1 MNISR
6 RSFLKLAAL
15 STAAVAVSASMTGC
29 ANASFFSPNVS
40 VVLQEKKATDGKYAF
55 TGEASN
61 LINTTEHKIWEK
73 GSKVVS
79 SENVPM
85 TNLTN
90 KTNDMANADAK
101 KLVEDTLKKDY
112 KMDGKEVIFDTTESF
127 KFVAQDPSHHVL
139 TITFKVKD
147 KV

>member
-29 ANASFFSPNVS
+29 SGTSFFNPNVS
-40 VVLQEKKATDGKYAF
+40 VVLQEKKVNGAYVF
-55 TGEASN
+55 TGNKDN
-61 LINTTEHKIWEK
+61 LIDTTGHKIWEN
-73 GSKVVS
+73 GSKVAS
-79 SENVPM
+79 SENVP
-85 TNLTN
+85 LTDLNN
-90 KTNDMANADAK
+90 KIQAMANADAK

-112 KMDGKEVIFDTTESF
+112 KMDGKEVIFGTTKSF
-127 KFVAQDPSHHVL
+127 EFVAQDPSHHVL

-147 KV
+147 KA

>member
-29 ANASFFSPNVS
+29 SGTSFFNPNVS
-40 VVLQEKKATDGKYAF
+40 VVLQEKATADGKYAF

-73 GSKVVS
+73 GSKVAS
-79 SENVPM
+79 SENVS
-85 TNLTN
+85 LTN
-90 KTNDMANADAK
+90 RDNKIKAMANADAQ
-101 KLVEDTLKKDY
+101 KLVEETLKKDY
-112 KMDGKEVIFDTTESF
+112 KMDGKTVKLDTTGSF
-127 KFVAQDPSHHVL
+127 EFEAQDPSHYVL
-139 TITFKVKD
+139 TITFTVA
-147 KV
+147 

>member
-1 MNISR
+1 MILSR

-29 ANASFFSPNVS
+29 SGTSFFNPNVS
-40 VVLQEKKATDGKYAF
+40 VVLQEKATADGKYTF
-55 TGEASN
+55 TGEAKN

-85 TNLTN
+85 TNLAN
-90 KTNDMANADAK
+90 KIKDMANADAQ
-101 KLVEDTLKKDY
+101 KLVAETLKKDY
-112 KMDGKEVIFDTTESF
+112 KMDGKTVKLDTSKSL

-139 TITFKVKD
+139 TITFTV
-147 KV
+147 V

>member
-29 ANASFFSPNVS
+29 SGTSFFNPNVS
-40 VVLQEKKATDGKYAF
+40 VVLQEKKVNGAYTF
-55 TGEASN
+55 TGNKEN
-61 LINTTEHKIWEK
+61 LINTTDHKIWEN

-85 TNLTN
+85 TNLAN
-90 KTNDMANADAK
+90 KIKDMANADAK
-101 KLVEDTLKKDY
+101 KLVEETLQKDY
-112 KMDGKEVIFDTTESF
+112 KMDGKEVTFDTTESF
-127 KFVAQDPSHHVL
+127 KFEAQDPSHHVL
-139 TITFKVKD
+139 TIIFKVKD
-147 KV
+147 KA

>member
-40 VVLQEKKATDGKYAF
+40 VVLQEKATADGKYAF
-55 TGEASN
+55 TGEARN

-73 GSKVVS
+73 GSKVAS
-79 SENVPM
+79 SENVS
-85 TNLTN
+85 LTN
-90 KTNDMANADAK
+90 RDNKTEKMTADSAK

-112 KMDGKEVIFDTTESF
+112 NMTGKTVTLDASNSF
-127 KFVAQDPSHHVL
+127 EFKAQDPSHYVL
-139 TITFKVKD
+139 TITFTVA
-147 KV
+147 

>member
-40 VVLQEKKATDGKYAF
+40 VVLQEKATADGKYAF
-55 TGEASN
+55 TGEARN

-73 GSKVVS
+73 GSKVAS
-79 SENVPM
+79 SENVS
-85 TNLTN
+85 LTN
-90 KTNDMANADAK
+90 RDNKTEKMTADNAK

-112 KMDGKEVIFDTTESF
+112 NMTGKTVTLDASNSF
-127 KFVAQDPSHHVL
+127 EFKAQDPSHYVL
-139 TITFKVKD
+139 TITFTVA
-147 KV
+147 

>member
-1 MNISR
+1 MILSR

-29 ANASFFSPNVS
+29 SGTSFFNPNVS
-40 VVLQEKKATDGKYAF
+40 VVLQEKATADGKYAF

-61 LINTTEHKIWEK
+61 LINTTDHKIWEK

-85 TNLTN
+85 TNLAN
-90 KTNDMANADAK
+90 KIKDMANADAK
-101 KLVEDTLKKDY
+101 KLVEETLQKDY
-112 KMDGKEVIFDTTESF
+112 KMDGKEVTFDTTESF
-127 KFVAQDPSHHVL
+127 KFEAQDPSHHVL
-139 TITFKVKD
+139 TIIFKVKD
-147 KV
+147 KA

>member
-6 RSFLKLAAL
+6 RSFLKLTAL

-40 VVLQEKKATDGKYAF
+40 VVLQEKATADGKYAF
-55 TGEASN
+55 TGEARN

-73 GSKVVS
+73 GSKVAS
-79 SENVPM
+79 SENVS
-85 TNLTN
+85 LTN
-90 KTNDMANADAK
+90 RDNKTEKMTADNAK

-112 KMDGKEVIFDTTESF
+112 NMTGKTVTLDTSNSF
-127 KFVAQDPSHHVL
+127 EFKAQDPSHYVL
-139 TITFKVKD
+139 TITFTVA
-147 KV
+147 

>member
-40 VVLQEKKATDGKYAF
+40 VVLQEKATTDGKYAF
-55 TGEASN
+55 TGEARN

-73 GSKVVS
+73 GSKVAS
-79 SENVPM
+79 SENVS
-85 TNLTN
+85 LTN
-90 KTNDMANADAK
+90 RDNKTEKMTADNAK

-112 KMDGKEVIFDTTESF
+112 NMTGKTVTLDASNSF
-127 KFVAQDPSHHVL
+127 EFKAQDPSHYVL
-139 TITFKVKD
+139 TITFTVA
-147 KV
+147 

>member
-40 VVLQEKKATDGKYAF
+40 VVLQEKATADGKYAF
-55 TGEASN
+55 TGEARN

-73 GSKVVS
+73 GSKVAS
-79 SENVPM
+79 SENVS
-85 TNLTN
+85 LTN
-90 KTNDMANADAK
+90 RDNKTEKMTADNAK
-101 KLVEDTLKKDY
+101 KLVEKTLKEDY
-112 KMDGKEVIFDTTESF
+112 KLDGKKVTLDTSNSF
-127 KFVAQDPSHHVL
+127 EFKAQDPSHYVL
-139 TITFKVKD
+139 TITFTVA
-147 KV
+147 

>member
-40 VVLQEKKATDGKYAF
+40 VVLQEKATADGKYAF

-73 GSKVVS
+73 GSKVAS
-79 SENVPM
+79 SENVSLAKLADKITKM
-85 TNLTN
+85 T
-90 KTNDMANADAK
+90 ADSAK

-112 KMDGKEVIFDTTESF
+112 NMTGKTVALDTSNSF
-127 KFVAQDPSHHVL
+127 EFEAQDPSHYVL
-139 TITFKVKD
+139 TITFTVA
-147 KV
+147 

>member
-40 VVLQEKKATDGKYAF
+40 VVLQEKKVNGAYAF
-55 TGEASN
+55 TGNKDN
-61 LINTTEHKIWEK
+61 LLADKTLWKD

-85 TNLTN
+85 TNRDN
-90 KTNDMANADAK
+90 KIKDMANADAQ

-112 KMDGKEVIFDTTESF
+112 NMTGKTVTLATSNSF
-127 KFVAQDPSHHVL
+127 EFKAQDPSHYVL
-139 TITFKVKD
+139 TITFTVA
-147 KV
+147 

>member
-40 VVLQEKKATDGKYAF
+40 VVLQEKATTDGKYAF
-55 TGEASN
+55 TGEARN

-73 GSKVVS
+73 GSKVAS
-79 SENVPM
+79 SENVS
-85 TNLTN
+85 LTN
-90 KTNDMANADAK
+90 RDNKTEKMTADNAK

-112 KMDGKEVIFDTTESF
+112 NMTGKTVTLDASNSF
-127 KFVAQDPSHHVL
+127 EFKAPDPSHYVL
-139 TITFKVKD
+139 TITFTVA
-147 KV
+147 

>member
-40 VVLQEKKATDGKYAF
+40 VVLQEKATADGKYAF
-55 TGEASN
+55 TGEARN
-61 LINTTEHKIWEK
+61 LINTTEYKIWEK
-73 GSKVVS
+73 GSKVAS
-79 SENVPM
+79 SENVS
-85 TNLTN
+85 LTN
-90 KTNDMANADAK
+90 RDNKTEKMTADNAK

-112 KMDGKEVIFDTTESF
+112 NMTGKTVTLDTSNSF
-127 KFVAQDPSHHVL
+127 EFKAQDPSHYVL
-139 TITFKVKD
+139 TITFTVA
-147 KV
+147 

>member
-29 ANASFFSPNVS
+29 SGTSFFNPNVS
-40 VVLQEKKATDGKYAF
+40 VVLQEKKVNGAYVF
-55 TGEASN
+55 TGNKDN
-61 LINTTEHKIWEK
+61 LIDTTEHKIWEN
-73 GSKVVS
+73 GSKVAS
-79 SENVPM
+79 SENVP
-85 TNLTN
+85 LTDLNN
-90 KTNDMANADAK
+90 KIQAMANADAK

-112 KMDGKEVIFDTTESF
+112 KMDGKEVIFGTTKSF
-127 KFVAQDPSHHVL
+127 EFVAQDPSHHVL

-147 KV
+147 KA

>member
-1 MNISR
+1 MILSR

-29 ANASFFSPNVS
+29 SGTSFFNPNVS
-40 VVLQEKKATDGKYAF
+40 VVLQEKATADGKYAF

-73 GSKVVS
+73 GSKVAS

-85 TNLTN
+85 TNLAN
-90 KTNDMANADAK
+90 KIKDMANADAQ
-101 KLVEDTLKKDY
+101 KLVEETLKKDY
-112 KMDGKEVIFDTTESF
+112 KMDGKTVKLDTSKSLE
-127 KFVAQDPSHHVL
+127 FVAQDPSHRVL
-139 TITFKVKD
+139 TITFTVA
-147 KV
+147 

>member
-40 VVLQEKKATDGKYAF
+40 VVLQEKKVNGAYVF
-55 TGEASN
+55 TGNKDN
-61 LINTTEHKIWEK
+61 LIDTTEHKIWEK
-73 GSKVVS
+73 GSKVAS
-79 SENVPM
+79 SENVP
-85 TNLTN
+85 LTN
-90 KTNDMANADAK
+90 RDNKTEKMTADNAK

-112 KMDGKEVIFDTTESF
+112 NMTGKTVTLDASNSF
-127 KFVAQDPSHHVL
+127 EFKAQDPSHYVL
-139 TITFKVKD
+139 TITFTVA
-147 KV
+147 